1 VLTGKYFSLTNFL
14 NGKQTHES
22 LKTGFS
28 KTSFEETNTALICFY
43 HMTPN
48 KDWLDNY
55 KLINTDS
62 IWVTMIYAKLLE

>member
-1 VLTGKYFSLTNFL
+1 MNVVEENL
-14 NGKQTHES
+14 ES
-22 LKTGFS
+22 GDKDMLS
-28 KTSFEETNTALICFY
+28 ISSISDHPINSWILYSVCSY

-55 KLINTDS
+55 KLVNSDS